1 MSENEMDNR
10 VSNSIIVANFLS
22 AENIIVKEQRV
33 DGSYINKLMLRC
45 TLKGFE
51 RSSQIRISSNQINKI
66 RLYSTVSG
74 YEVKAQRELDLL
86 NPYFVTGFTDA
97 LLKKVAGINQF
108 STKRSCSN
116 NLSLVV

>member
-1 MSENEMDNR
+1 VVAEGGATPL
-10 VSNSIIVANFLS
+10 VKTKWTIVANFLS

-33 DGSYINKLMLRC
+33 DGSCINKLMLRC

-51 RSSQIRISSNQINKI
+51 RSYQIRISSYQINQI

-97 LLKKVAGINQF
+97 EGSFMVRIRKTLKQK
-108 STKRSCSN
+108 
-116 NLSLVV
+116 

>member
-1 MSENEMDNR
+1 MVISQKMSENEMDNR

-33 DGSYINKLMLRC
+33 DGSCINKLMLRC

-51 RSSQIRISSNQINKI
+51 RSYQIRISSNQINQI

-86 NPYFVTGFTDA
+86 NPYFVTGFTFFYFPPPSRA
-97 LLKKVAGINQF
+97 LLLFFIYI
-108 STKRSCSN
+108 
-116 NLSLVV
+116 